1 MPTAGA
7 GRTAGSLVVALGGAV
22 AFLASLLWG
31 TYAYLYGFD
40 ARPSWRTAAAPV
52 TVDVGLFTLFA
63 LHHSLFAR
71 TGAKRLVERHAP
83 PALERSIYTWA
94 ASLLFIIVCALWQP
108 VPGTLYRLEGAARA
122 VAYSVQLAGMTLT
135 IHSASVLGFFELAG
149 VGQVRRAR
157 RHMADAHVP
166 LETRGV
172 YGFVRHP
179 LYFAW
184 VLMVFATPDM
194 TATRLTFAIVSTAYL
209 AIAIPWE
216 ERSLVKVF
224 GGDYEAYRER
234 VRWRMLPG
242 LY

>member
-1 MPTAGA
+1 MPIAGA
-7 GRTAGSLVVALGGAV
+7 DRTAGSLVVALGGAV
-22 AFLASLLWG
+22 TFLASLLWG
-31 TYAYLYGFD
+31 GYAYLYGFD
-40 ARPSWRTAAAPV
+40 ARPSWRTAGPPV
-52 TVDVGLFTLFA
+52 TLDVGLFSLFA
-63 LHHSLFAR
+63 LHHSLLAR
-71 TGAKRLVERHAP
+71 TGAKRLVERFAP

-108 VPGTLYRLEGAARA
+108 VPGSLYRLEGAARA
-122 VAYSVQLAGMTLT
+122 AAYTVQLAGVVLT

-149 VGQVRRAR
+149 VDQVRRAR
-157 RHMADAHVP
+157 RHTPDAHVP
-166 LETRGV
+166 LETRGI

-194 TATRLTFAIVSTAYL
+194 TATRLTFAVVSTAYL

-216 ERSLVKVF
+216 ERSLVEVF

-234 VRWRMLPG
+234 VRWRMVPG